1 MADATLQT
9 EDEGAAVP
17 PTRSGL
23 GARAIWVV
31 ADQAVSSLANAGL
44 TFVIARVVSPSE
56 YGAFALAFSVYS
68 LVIALTQ
75 GVCGQVLVIRYSA
88 APGARQ
94 TWAGAAAGGVALLVG
109 ALAGL
114 ITLAI
119 ALFTGMPLRGVLLA
133 VAVLLP
139 ALTLQDTWRTA
150 FVSRGTPAAAFVNDL
165 VWTVLQAVGVV
176 VLLLVHTD
184 RAVPFVLAWA
194 GAALVA
200 AVLGARQNHRVP
212 TFATARPWVWDHREV
227 SLPSLANA
235 LVNLGTIQIAFV
247 VIAVIGAVDDVG
259 ALRAAQTLLGP
270 LNIVGFAVGS
280 FVIPEVVRRNP
291 SKKGLVQIAL
301 AVSGLLV
308 AVDAAWGA
316 VLLLLP
322 DSAGEALLGETWTH
336 AREALPA
343 MVAFTCLTGA
353 SVGAT
358 AIMRALNRVSFNV
371 WINAL
376 LGPLM
381 LVLSAIG
388 THLGGAAG
396 AAAGF
401 MVAGIL
407 VLPPCWW
414 LLARAVALGR
424 RDVVPA

>member
-1 MADATLQT
+1 MAEPAAP
-9 EDEGAAVP
+9 AAVAG
-17 PTRSGL
+17 RSGL
-23 GARAIWVV
+23 GARAIWIV

-44 TFVIARVVSPSE
+44 TFVIAGVVSPSE

-75 GVCGQVLVIRYSA
+75 GLCGQVLVIRYSA
-88 APGARQ
+88 ADPARQ
-94 TWAGAAAGGVALLVG
+94 TWAAAAAGGAAVLLG
-109 ALAGL
+109 ALSGL
-114 ITLAI
+114 ITLVI

-139 ALTLQDTWRTA
+139 ALALQDTWRTA
-150 FVSRGTPAAAFVNDL
+150 FVSRGSPRAAFVNDL
-165 VWTVLQAVGVV
+165 VWTLLQAVGVG
-176 VLLLVHTD
+176 VLLLLGAD
-184 RAVPFVLAWA
+184 QAVPFVLAWA
-194 GAALVA
+194 GSALVA
-200 AVLGARQNHRVP
+200 ALFGARQNRQAP
-212 TFATARPWVWDHREV
+212 TYRTTRGWVVDHRDV
-227 SLPSLANA
+227 SYPSLTNA
-235 LVNLGTIQIAFV
+235 VVNLGTIQIAFV

-280 FVIPEVVRRNP
+280 FVIPEVVRRSP

-308 AVDAAWGA
+308 AVDALWGG
-316 VLLLLP
+316 VLLLIP
-322 DSAGEALLGETWTH
+322 ESVGVALLGETWTS

-343 MVAFTCLTGA
+343 MIAFTCLTGA

-358 AIMRALNRVSFNV
+358 AIMRALNRVSYNV

-376 LGPLM
+376 LGPLI
-381 LVLSAIG
+381 LVLSAVG
-388 THLGGAAG
+388 VRMAGASG

-401 MVAGIL
+401 MFAGLL

-414 LLARAVALGR
+414 FLARAVSLGR
-424 RDVVPA
+424 REVATP